1 MHAVRAGWKMQ
12 KLVGLLSVRNGFE
25 VFVAVKVH
33 GDDYVRTPTANSFYI
48 KRAQAPSSICET
60 ACSCVSVQ

>member
-33 GDDYVRTPTANSFYI
+33 GDDYVRTPTANSFYV
-48 KRAQAPSSICET
+48 KSTSA
-60 ACSCVSVQ
+60 VLDL

>member
-12 KLVGLLSVRNGFE
+12 KLVGLLSVRDGLE

-33 GDDYVRTPTANSFYI
+33 GDDYVRTPTANSFYVKSTGPI
-48 KRAQAPSSICET
+48 LDLRNCLFLG
-60 ACSCVSVQ
+60 